1 MHPTMSEPRTICRVD
16 NREVDHAEADH
27 KDVDHM
33 VARGANGR
41 ANIKVTMWQ
50 E

>member
-1 MHPTMSEPRTICRVD
+1 MHPTMSGPRTICGVD
-16 NREVDHAEADH
+16 NREVDHVEADH
-27 KDVDHM
+27 KDMDHM